1 MEENLTY
8 SEAIAEVEALIKKME
23 QPDNNLELLTSQVKR
38 ASELLNFCKSQ
49 LLITKAEVEN
59 LTGNKDE

>member
-49 LLITKAEVEN
+49 LLITKTDFN
-59 LTGNKDE
+59 LKDILV

>member
-1 MEENLTY
+1 MEEKLTY

>member
-1 MEENLTY
+1 MEEKFTY

>member
-49 LLITKAEVEN
+49 LLITKTEVEN